1 MFKEKEIDDF
11 FKELAIDTDIKRQK
25 ILSQGD
31 YSQKDESNK
40 INRILI
46 DKITVMPKK
55 EGFEDAEL
63 E

>member
-40 INRILI
+40 INRIFI
-46 DKITVMPKK
+46 DKITVISKK
-55 EGFEDAEL
+55 DGFEDAEL

>member
-25 ILSQGD
+25 ILSQGN
-31 YSQKDESNK
+31 YSQKDESKK
-40 INRILI
+40 INRILF
-46 DKITVMPKK
+46 DKITVILKK

>member
-31 YSQKDESNK
+31 FSQKDESNK
-40 INRILI
+40 INHILI
-46 DKITVMPKK
+46 DKITVIPKK
-55 EGFEDAEL
+55 EGFEHAEL

>member
-25 ILSQGD
+25 ILSQGN
-31 YSQKDESNK
+31 YSQKDESKK
-40 INRILI
+40 INRILF
-46 DKITVMPKK
+46 DKITVIPKK

>member
-46 DKITVMPKK
+46 DKITVISKK
-55 EGFEDAEL
+55 DGLEDAEL

>member
-46 DKITVMPKK
+46 DKITVISKK
-55 EGFEDAEL
+55 DGFEDAEL